1 MLSYDPA
8 DPSKQKVIAVPI
20 LVAIVSSLPAPA
32 TLGLNSVQ
40 KEQEEIIPMSEL
52 KMAWVP
58 YVPKN
63 AWRYVSLPNLCTSLG
78 SSLLTFRVDPL
89 AQKPRAFFLK
99 CNQRRTALKRLKEEQ
114 LRRFEYAL
122 PYIFLPRVQEEPTA
136 NTEVSLL
143 LDIEGNSGKIPPVSF
158 DWQFDEL
165 EVRIPLHISLS
176 LTFFFLV

>member
-1 MLSYDPA
+1 
-8 DPSKQKVIAVPI
+8 
-20 LVAIVSSLPAPA
+20 
-32 TLGLNSVQ
+32 
-40 KEQEEIIPMSEL
+40 
-52 KMAWVP
+52 
-58 YVPKN
+58 
-63 AWRYVSLPNLCTSLG
+63 
-78 SSLLTFRVDPL
+78 
-89 AQKPRAFFLK
+89 
-99 CNQRRTALKRLKEEQ
+99 LKEEQ